1 MNRAWIIIGIALLL
15 LSAETVRRYGATWTC
30 YVELRYSV
38 YRVGDSKDEAWTNA
52 EPASAIFPFGSE
64 RKPWFRFRFQ
74 NPCRSLEFLESVE
87 VESLLFAGI
96 AS

>member
-38 YRVGDSKDEAWTNA
+38 YRVGDSKDEAWD
-52 EPASAIFPFGSE
+52 ECRSRHLLFPFG
-64 RKPWFRFRFQ
+64 
-74 NPCRSLEFLESVE
+74 L
-87 VESLLFAGI
+87 
-96 AS
+96 